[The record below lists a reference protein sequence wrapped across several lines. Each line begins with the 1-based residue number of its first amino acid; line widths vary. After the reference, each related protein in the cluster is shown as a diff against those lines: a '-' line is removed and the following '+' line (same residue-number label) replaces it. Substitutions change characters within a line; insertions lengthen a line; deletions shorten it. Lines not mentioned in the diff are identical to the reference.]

1 MTRAMISASMQ
12 RLAVLATLAVL
23 AGCGRAAP
31 ATSGPPVAAPAAPAA
46 PATADEADPCAPAP
60 LPEPNR
66 PLTAGERALLRPL
79 FRDGIDY
86 DQVRVIDAPF
96 PFQPAGT
103 YMTPRGHIYAPGP
116 LFRED
121 FSLSSVDRALFVH
134 EITHVWQFANG
145 LDLVAHAVAAF
156 AKYRGDY
163 EKAYPYRLEPGRDLA
178 DYGMEQQASILE
190 DYYLVTAGRD
200 RPYRMENRGL
210 SPRERDTL
218 FAGVLR
224 KFLADA
230 RYARGIAAA
239 ELAERHEVDAERA
252 PAPAGTGTPGPRLCG
267 WRFAP
272 PKPSKPPPRS
282 PPKP

>member
-1 MTRAMISASMQ
+1 MRRPALVALVALVA
-12 RLAVLATLAVL
+12 LAGL
-23 AGCGRAAP
+23 AGCGRGGPAPVAPAEPAPAP
-31 ATSGPPVAAPAAPAA
+31 ATPGSAAA
-46 PATADEADPCAPAP
+46 ATAAEGAANAEAAA

-66 PLTAGERALLRPL
+66 PLTAGERAMLRPI
-79 FRDGIDY
+79 FRDGVDY
-86 DQVRVIDAPF
+86 DKVRVIDAPF

-103 YMTPRGHIYAPGP
+103 YMTPRGHIYAPGR

-121 FSLSSVDRALFVH
+121 FSLPSLHGVERAVFVH
-134 EITHVWQFANG
+134 EIGHVWQFANG
-145 LDLVAHAVAAF
+145 IDLVARAVAEY

-190 DYYLVTAGRD
+190 DYYLVTAVHDG
-200 RPYRMENRGL
+200 PYRMENRGL
-210 SPRERDTL
+210 SERARAEL

-230 RYARGIAAA
+230 RYARGMDAG
-239 ELAERHEVDAERA
+239 ELADRHARAADRA
-252 PAPAGTGTPGPRLCG
+252 PPGPAAPEESRGATHMCG

-272 PKPSKPPPRS
+272 PKR
-282 PPKP
+282 